1 MSISDRV
8 NKITISKKILS
19 EKIEAM
25 GNYISKLFSDKFR
38 FILTLK
44 YLIGEE
50 TNQGIY
56 SEILQVSSLFNVS
69 LKKVK

>member
-19 EKIEAM
+19 EKIEA
-25 GNYISKLFSDKFR
+25 ISDKFR

-44 YLIGEE
+44 YLVGEE

-56 SEILQVSSLFNVS
+56 SGILQVSSLFNVS

>member
-19 EKIEAM
+19 EKIEA
-25 GNYISKLFSDKFR
+25 ISDKFR

-56 SEILQVSSLFNVS
+56 SKILQVSTLFNVS

>member
-19 EKIEAM
+19 EKIEA
-25 GNYISKLFSDKFR
+25 ISDKFR

-44 YLIGEE
+44 YLKGEE

-56 SEILQVSSLFNVS
+56 SEILQVSSLFNDS